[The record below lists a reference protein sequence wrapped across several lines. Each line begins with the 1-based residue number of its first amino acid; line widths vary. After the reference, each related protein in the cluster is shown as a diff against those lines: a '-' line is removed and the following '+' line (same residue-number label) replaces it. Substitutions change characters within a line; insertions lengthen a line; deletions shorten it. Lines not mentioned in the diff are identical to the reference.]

1 MPDQTT
7 GNRQK
12 PCCITCRPHNLTS
25 RTSQRNSHFK
35 AQVIPKN
42 DDGHFVQ
49 EGALRHRIIALL
61 QALRL
66 LPQAQKVRMLAST
79 LSPTTLVHN
88 FHFWIGGSN
97 ETLPIPG
104 YWARLLV
111 AGSADIPGFL
121 ELGRRGFDCIRE
133 TLERNGTPIGGLKDI
148 LDFGCGCGRVIRYWN
163 GFADTRICGTDISEY
178 LIETCQRCVPFASI
192 SKNSMVAMLDYA
204 NQSFDLVY
212 AFSVFTHLDINAQ
225 KAWRDELR
233 RILRPRGILL
243 LTVHGNAYTGRLT
256 GKEQEDFNSGRPVVR
271 LGQYPGGNLCVSF
284 HPESYVRET
293 LAEGFEIVDAVPEGA
308 KGNPVQDLY
317 VLRRAD

>member
-1 MPDQTT
+1 
-7 GNRQK
+7 
-12 PCCITCRPHNLTS
+12 LYS
-25 RTSQRNSHFK
+25 
-35 AQVIPKN
+35 
-42 DDGHFVQ
+42 
-49 EGALRHRIIALL
+49 GALKHTTIALF
-61 QALRL
+61 QAFRL
-66 LPQAQKVRMLAST
+66 LPLAHKVRMLAKV

-88 FHFWIGGSN
+88 FHFWLSGN
-97 ETLPIPG
+97 KETLPIPG

-133 TLERNGTPIGGLKDI
+133 TLERNGTPIGGLKDV
-148 LDFGCGCGRVIRYWN
+148 LDFGCGCGRVIRFWN
-163 GFADTRICGTDISEY
+163 GFADTRICGTDINTY
-178 LIETCQRCVPFASI
+178 LVEACQRCVPFASI

-212 AFSVFTHLDINAQ
+212 AFSVFTHLDISAQ
-225 KAWRDELR
+225 TAWRDEFH

-243 LTVHGNAYTGRLT
+243 LTLHGNAYKGRLT
-256 GKEQEDFNSGRPVVR
+256 GKELEDFNSGRPVVR

-308 KGNPVQDLY
+308 KGNPAQDLY
-317 VLRRAD
+317 MLRRAD

>member
-1 MPDQTT
+1 M
-7 GNRQK
+7 
-12 PCCITCRPHNLTS
+12 
-25 RTSQRNSHFK
+25 
-35 AQVIPKN
+35 
-42 DDGHFVQ
+42 
-49 EGALRHRIIALL
+49 RHTIIALL

-66 LPQAQKVRMLAST
+66 MPQAYKVRMLAAALT
-79 LSPTTLVHN
+79 PTTLVHN
-88 FHFWIGGSN
+88 FHFWLGGNN

-111 AGSADIPGFL
+111 AGNADIPTFL
-121 ELGRRGFDCIRE
+121 EYGRRGFDCIRE
-133 TLERNGTPIGGLKDI
+133 TLERNGTPIGGLKDV

-163 GFADTRICGTDISEY
+163 GFADTRICGTDINDY
-178 LIETCQRCVPFASI
+178 LVEACRRCVPFASI

-212 AFSVFTHLDINAQ
+212 AFSVFTHLDIKAQ
-225 KAWRDELR
+225 TAWRDEFR

-243 LTVHGNAYTGRLT
+243 LTVDGNADNGRLDD
-256 GKEQEDFNSGRPVVR
+256 KELEDFDSGRPVVR
-271 LGQYPGGNLCVSF
+271 RGQYAGANICRCF

-317 VLRRAD
+317 MLRRAD